1 MSKTNE
7 CCDSHAQSLLTK
19 KKTMTK
25 SSNYQEYFQAFRD
38 IIRTMHCHDNLDEVL
53 QLVVVKIS
61 EVLDA
66 KGTLLRLA
74 NQETGQFDVRAAYG
88 VGEKYLSKGPVSKE
102 NVIVQP
108 DQCAQVIQIT
118 DIWNAPRVEY
128 PQQAWDE
135 GIRMMLDVPLSIRY
149 KMSGIIRVY
158 LSEVREFSDD
168 QLEFL
173 LTIGE
178 QCTCTIERVRLY
190 ENQRTHYFHMAAQL
204 EKMSALGRMAAG
216 IAHEINNP
224 LTGIMLFSSS
234 LIKKT
239 EPGDRFQEGLQVILD
254 ETSRC
259 KNIVEGLLD
268 FSRNRSPEKK
278 LHNLNDIVKR
288 SMKILENEFQL
299 HYIKI
304 HAKISKELH
313 PILLDANQL
322 EQVFVN
328 LLINAM
334 QAIDEKGTITI
345 ETGETPLHQAFIAV
359 TDDGNG
365 INRDQMK
372 TIFDPFF
379 TTKSEGTGLG
389 LAICHNIVHN
399 HGGDIQ
405 VTSKI
410 GEGSTFVVTFPY
422 K

>member
-1 MSKTNE
+1 MSNTNE
-7 CCDSHAQSLLTK
+7 CCESNVQSLLTDK
-19 KKTMTK
+19 QSKIT
-25 SSNYQEYFQAFRD
+25 SNNYQMYFHAFRD
-38 IIRTMHCHDNLDEVL
+38 IIRTMHSHDHLDEVL
-53 QLVVVKIS
+53 QLIVEKIS

-74 NQETGQFDVRAAYG
+74 NHETGQFDVRAAYG
-88 VGEKYLSKGPVSKE
+88 VGEKYLSKGPVSRD
-102 NVIVQP
+102 NVVVEP
-108 DQCAQVIQIT
+108 DQCSQVIQIT
-118 DIWNAPRVEY
+118 DIWNAPRVAY

-135 GIRMMLDVPLSIRY
+135 GIRMMLDVPLSIRT

-173 LTIGE
+173 LTVAE

-204 EKMSALGRMAAG
+204 EKMSSLGRMAAG

-259 KNIVEGLLD
+259 KNIVEGLLA
-268 FSRNRSPEKK
+268 FSRNPSPEKNFN
-278 LHNLNDIVKR
+278 NLNDIVKR
-288 SMKILENEFQL
+288 SIKILENEFQL

-304 HAKISKELH
+304 DTNLSESLR
-313 PILLDANQL
+313 PTLLDENQL

-334 QAIDEKGTITI
+334 HAIGEKGTITV
-345 ETGETPLHQAFIAV
+345 ETGETPLHQAFVAV

-379 TTKSEGTGLG
+379 TTKAEGTGLG

-422 K
+422 N

>member
-1 MSKTNE
+1 MNMS
-7 CCDSHAQSLLTK
+7 S
-19 KKTMTK
+19 K
-25 SSNYQEYFQAFRD
+25 SDKNYHKYFLAFRD
-38 IIRTMHCHDNLDEVL
+38 IIRMMHAQEHLDDVL
-53 QLVVVKIS
+53 LLLVKKIS

-66 KGTLLRLA
+66 KGTLLRLC
-74 NQETGQFDVRAAYG
+74 NQETGQYEVQAAYG

-102 NVIVQP
+102 KVFVHP
-108 DQCAQVIQIT
+108 DNCSQVLQIT

-135 GIRMMLDVPLSIRY
+135 GIRMILDVPLSIHDE
-149 KMSGIIRVY
+149 MFGIIRIY
-158 LSEVREFSDD
+158 LYEIRKFSDD
-168 QLEFL
+168 QLDFL
-173 LTIGE
+173 LTVAE
-178 QCTCTIERVRLY
+178 QCTCIIERVRLY
-190 ENQRTHYFHMAAQL
+190 ENQRSHYFHMAAQL
-204 EKMSALGRMAAG
+204 EKMSSLGRMAAG

-239 EPGDRFQEGLQVILD
+239 EPGDHFQEGLQIIID
-254 ETSRC
+254 ETTRC
-259 KNIVEGLLD
+259 KHIVEGLID
-268 FSRNRSPEKK
+268 FSRNRTPEKN
-278 LHNLNDIVKR
+278 LRNLNNIVE
-288 SMKILENEFQL
+288 SSIKILKNEFQL

-304 HAKISKELH
+304 HKKISKDLR
-313 PILLDANQL
+313 PVLLDENQL

-334 QAIDEKGTITI
+334 QAIDEKGNITI
-345 ETGETPLHQAFIAV
+345 ETGETPLHQAFVAV

-365 INRDQMK
+365 ISRDQMK

-379 TTKSEGTGLG
+379 TTKPKGTGLG

-410 GEGSTFVVTFPY
+410 GEGTTFVVSFPY

>member
-1 MSKTNE
+1 VSNTNE
-7 CCDSHAQSLLTK
+7 CCDFHAQSLLTERK
-19 KKTMTK
+19 AMTT

-38 IIRTMHCHDNLDEVL
+38 IIRTMHSHDNLDEVL
-53 QLVVVKIS
+53 QLVVEKLS
-61 EVLDA
+61 EVFDA
-66 KGTLLRLA
+66 KGALLRLA
-74 NQETGQFDVRAAYG
+74 NQETGQYDVRAAYG
-88 VGEKYLSKGPVSKE
+88 VGEKYLSKGPVSQE
-102 NVIVQP
+102 NIMIQP
-108 DQCAQVIQIT
+108 EQCSQVIQIT

-149 KMSGIIRVY
+149 KMSGLIRVY
-158 LSEVREFSDD
+158 LSKVREFSDD
-168 QLEFL
+168 QLDFL
-173 LTIGE
+173 LTVAE
-178 QCTCTIERVRLY
+178 QCACIIERVRLS

-204 EKMSALGRMAAG
+204 EKMSSLGRMAAG

-224 LTGIMLFSSS
+224 LTGIMLYSSS
-234 LIKKT
+234 LIKRT
-239 EPGDRFQEGLQVILD
+239 QPGDRFQEGLQVILD

-259 KNIVEGLLD
+259 KNIVEGLLE
-268 FSRNRSPEKK
+268 FSRNRSPENK
-278 LHNLNDIVKR
+278 LHDLNDIVKR
-288 SMKILENEFQL
+288 SIKILENEFQL

-304 HAKISKELH
+304 QAKISEGLR
-313 PILLDANQL
+313 PILLDENQL

-334 QAIDEKGTITI
+334 QAIGEKGIITV
-345 ETGETPLHQAFIAV
+345 ETGETPLHQAFVAF

>member
-1 MSKTNE
+1 
-7 CCDSHAQSLLTK
+7 
-19 KKTMTK
+19 MTS

-53 QLVVVKIS
+53 QLVVETVS
-61 EVLDA
+61 DVLDA

-88 VGEKYLSKGPVSKE
+88 VGEKYLSKGPASKE
-102 NVIVQP
+102 NIMVQP
-108 DQCAQVIQIT
+108 DQCSQVFQIK

-158 LSEVREFSDD
+158 LSEIREFSDD
-168 QLEFL
+168 QLDFL
-173 LTIGE
+173 LTVGE
-178 QCTCTIERVRLY
+178 QCTCIIERVRLY

-204 EKMSALGRMAAG
+204 EKMSSLGRMAAG

-239 EPGDRFQEGLQVILD
+239 EPGDRFQDGLQVILD

-259 KNIVEGLLD
+259 KNIVEGLLE

-278 LHNLNDIVKR
+278 VHDLNDIVKR
-288 SMKILENEFQL
+288 SIKILENEFQL

-304 HAKISKELH
+304 HTKISEDLR
-313 PILLDANQL
+313 PILLDENQL

-334 QAIDEKGTITI
+334 QAIDEKGIITV
-345 ETGETPLHQAFIAV
+345 ETGETPLHQAFVAV

-389 LAICHNIVHN
+389 LAICHNIVNN

-410 GEGSTFVVTFPY
+410 GDGSTFVVTFPY
-422 K
+422 N